1 MYLVIVLGKY
11 QYFMFEEIVKVL
23 VVDDTPANVKII
35 KKFIEPKG
43 YEVFVAENGQQ
54 ALDMYQS
61 NKPEIVLMD
70 IMMPIMDGY
79 EATQK
84 IREWDDGHWVPLIF
98 LSAKTSI
105 EDQVK
110 AIEMGGD
117 DYLTKPI
124 DLRLLEA
131 KLSAMMRIVKMQ
143 RELKTTSQK
152 LKGYVEQAEAELDL
166 AKRLM
171 DNMLQTYTVEEID
184 NVSRYSV
191 AMKVISGDI
200 SIVYKSSSKL
210 YVLLADATGHG
221 LSAAIS
227 LIPATQLF
235 YAMVQQEESIG
246 NIVTAINRTL
256 KALLPCDRFVAA
268 TIATIDE
275 SNQCIEVWNG
285 SNPSPVIVDDQG
297 NLLKTFEQTNFAFGI
312 VSGKAFT
319 TGTEVYY
326 YTQNAELLLYS
337 DGLTELRNEDGNI
350 IGVEGLVETLTLKND
365 PAFAYENAYNVLLD
379 YIEKFRDEDG
389 FGDDLSL
396 ISVRT
401 KIA

>member
-1 MYLVIVLGKY
+1 MS
-11 QYFMFEEIVKVL
+11 EETVKVL

-43 YEVFVAENGQQ
+43 YEVTVAENGQE
-54 ALDMYQS
+54 ALEMYQS

-84 IREWDDGHWVPLIF
+84 IREWDEGHWVPLIF

-105 EDQVK
+105 DDQVK

-131 KLSAMMRIVKMQ
+131 KLSAMMRIVKIQ
-143 RELKTTSQK
+143 RELKATSHK
-152 LKGYVEQAEAELDL
+152 LSGYVEQAEAELDL

-171 DNMLQTYTVEEID
+171 KNMLQTYTVEGID

-200 SIVYKSSSKL
+200 SIVYKSPNKL

-246 NIVTAINRTL
+246 NIATSINRTL

-275 SNQCIEVWNG
+275 ANHCIEVWNG
-285 SNPSPVIVDDQG
+285 SNPSPIIVDEQG

-312 VSGKAFT
+312 VGDAAFS
-319 TGTEVYY
+319 TETESYH
-326 YTQNAELLLYS
+326 YTQNTELLLYS
-337 DGLTELRNEDGNI
+337 DGLTELRNEDGSI
-350 IGVEGLVETLTLKND
+350 IGVEGLVDTLSLKVD
-365 PAFAYENAYNVLLD
+365 TAHEYKNAYNVLLD
-379 YIEKFRDEDG
+379 YVEKFKGEGG
-389 FGDDLSL
+389 FEDDLSL

-401 KIA
+401 KVD